1 MAKNTKQQK
10 EWMPGLLP
18 LNPDLPREELLE
30 NLRINALS
38 AHQQSVGRGDQ
49 LILILRQTIQ
59 QVERTH
65 NRVQNMSTIL
75 FGAGLVMIAAG
86 IYGIVFGEQGQG
98 IWAALLGGT
107 GGVAALVATFYSA
120 PIEKISAS
128 ITNMVKLETAF
139 LGYIRVVGE
148 LDSAFQL
155 RYLDILS
162 GEDESFELVVNQTTE
177 NMKGIMQETIKLIDQ
192 YVTVQGDIPEKSK
205 EKLAQV
211 KQQSPEYD
219 SMYSFHK

>member
-128 ITNMVKLETAF
+128 ITNLVKLETAF

-211 KQQSPEYD
+211 KQQSPE
-219 SMYSFHK
+219 